1 MEGGSAV
8 WGEVG
13 EGKNYRSPYWYF
25 GSWFL
30 MYSRIS
36 LLTSTPPDKFAVRQ
50 LMVKTGP
57 AGNAHQP
64 RRNVRKV
71 HGNPLRIAW
80 LRVFEEYIR
89 VGCLK
94 LYTTTEIAY

>member
-30 MYSRIS
+30 MYSKI
-36 LLTSTPPDKFAVRQ
+36 LVLTSTPPLRFATRHW
-50 LMVKTGP
+50 MVKMGP
-57 AGNAHQP
+57 EGKAHHP
-64 RRNVRKV
+64 RRKV
-71 HGNPLRIAW
+71 KKVQGRPLRKAW
-80 LRVFEEYIR
+80 LRVFEEYTR